1 MSDLGSVIFSIL
13 FSCCYRNEDH
23 VTVVIDDFTSEI
35 PAHTV
40 AIHWKLTAEHN
51 KKHGAGSTHSSGR
64 GRLSS
69 VRPLRAACLACVRPT
84 YRVAFCSLQ
93 SYSES
98 HFTKLVQSLS
108 LFFAFVRVWSP
119 PQENFNWLE
128 TSYSSVCQYKTYSS
142 ATFLQI
148 LSTWWVST
156 R

>member
-1 MSDLGSVIFSIL
+1 MSGLGWVVFSIL
-13 FSCCYRNEDH
+13 FSCYRNEDH

-35 PAHTV
+35 PAYTV

-98 HFTKLVQSLS
+98 HLTKLAQSLS
-108 LFFAFVRVWSP
+108 LFSRSFVCDHHHRK
-119 PQENFNWLE
+119 NFNWLE
-128 TSYSSVCQYKTYSS
+128 ASSSSVCQYMPNNLVVLL
-142 ATFLQI
+142 FLQI
-148 LSTWWVST
+148 ILTWSASG
-156 R
+156 